1 MILMTQKEKRKS
13 YKRIAESRLGETRC
27 NTLNNRMWI
36 VEYANC
42 RDITVQFEDGYVA
55 KNVTYW
61 NFKMGKVKSL
71 YDRSV
76 FGTGYLGEGEYKIK
90 DSDGNTTPEY
100 RTWAHMLERCY
111 SKKYQER
118 KPTYK
123 GCTVCNEWLSFQNFA
138 RWFSENYYDISGETI
153 CLDKDILVIGNKLY
167 SPNTCIFV
175 PNSINVL
182 FARRKKYKEKSIRQM
197 AEEYKDKIPDRL
209 YNAMINYK
217 IQITD

>member
-1 MILMTQKEKRKS
+1 MIVMTQKEKRRS

-27 NTLNNRMWI
+27 NSLNNTMTI
-36 VEYANC
+36 VEYISSN
-42 RDITVQFEDGYVA
+42 DITVQFADGYIA

-61 NFKMGKVKSL
+61 NFKIGKVKSL

-76 FGTGYLGEGEYKIK
+76 FGIGYLGEGEYTTK
-90 DSDGNTTPEY
+90 DTDGNTIQEY
-100 RTWAHMLERCY
+100 RTWSHMLERCY
-111 SKKYQER
+111 SKKYQQR

-123 GCTVCNEWLSFQNFA
+123 GCTVCDEWLNFQNFA
-138 RWFSENYYDISGETI
+138 EWYNKNYYEINGETI

-182 FARRKKYKEKSIRQM
+182 FATRKKYKEKFIIQM

-209 YNAMINYK
+209 YNAMMNWV
-217 IQITD
+217 